1 MFFSHPPLPK
11 PWFAPRG
18 NRKSDRIRPLNLVLL
33 EFSSVGF
40 CFTNWWRF
48 PLPFPQENSHLIN
61 IEDPELELALIP
73 DHSVLINTAFISDC
87 GRIFQ
92 DLEMAIK
99 SSIGPR
105 RSAVS
110 SAPDRWQKI
119 KRKNSDNDGENQL
132 SSVFPLRFLFFDR
145 IVLNV

>member
-1 MFFSHPPLPK
+1 MSD
-11 PWFAPRG
+11 FASRTG
-18 NRKSDRIRPLNLVLL
+18 GDFRFLFHRKI
-33 EFSSVGF
+33 
-40 CFTNWWRF
+40 
-48 PLPFPQENSHLIN
+48 LISLK

-73 DHSVLINTAFISDC
+73 DHSVLINTVFISDC

-110 SAPDRWQKI
+110 SAPDRWRKI
-119 KRKNSDNDGENQL
+119 KRKNSDNDEENQL